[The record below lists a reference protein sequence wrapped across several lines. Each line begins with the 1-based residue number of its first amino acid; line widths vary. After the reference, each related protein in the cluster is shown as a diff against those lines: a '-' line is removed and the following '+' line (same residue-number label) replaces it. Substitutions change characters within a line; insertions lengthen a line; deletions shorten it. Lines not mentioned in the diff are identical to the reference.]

1 MNMKVK
7 IIATIVADIDIFPDD
22 VINSDTI
29 GDYKAELD
37 CDIDNGALWY
47 LRNRLKRADDI
58 IIMSSEPY
66 DGEGIEEYGKLLNN
80 WQPEYERRINEITE
94 V

>member
-1 MNMKVK
+1 MKVK
-7 IIATIVADIDIFPDD
+7 IIATIVADINVFPDD

-29 GDYKAELD
+29 ADYTTQLN

-47 LRNRLKRADDI
+47 LHNRLEKSTDV
-58 IIMSSEPY
+58 IIMSTEPY
-66 DGEGIEEYGKLLNN
+66 GDEGIKEYGKLLNN

>member
-1 MNMKVK
+1 MKMKVK
-7 IIATIVADIDIFPDD
+7 FIATIVADIDVFPDD
-22 VINSDTI
+22 VVNSDTI
-29 GDYKAELD
+29 ADYTTQLN

-47 LRNRLKRADDI
+47 LRDRLRGTDDI

-66 DGEGIEEYGKLLNN
+66 DEGIEEYGKLLNN
-80 WQPEYERRINEITE
+80 WQPEYERRMNEVTE

>member
-7 IIATIVADIDIFPDD
+7 FIATIVADIDVFPDD

-29 GDYKAELD
+29 ADYATQLN
-37 CDIDNGALWY
+37 CDISNGALWY
-47 LRNRLKRADDI
+47 LRDRLRRTDDI

-66 DGEGIEEYGKLLNN
+66 DDEGIEEYGKLLNN
-80 WQPEYERRINEITE
+80 WQPEYKRRINEITE

>member
-7 IIATIVADIDIFPDD
+7 IIATIIADIDVFPDD

-29 GDYKAELD
+29 ADYATQLN
-37 CDIDNGALWY
+37 CDIDNGALQY
-47 LRNRLKRADDI
+47 LCDRLKRADDI

-66 DGEGIEEYGKLLNN
+66 EDEGIEEYGKLLNN
-80 WQPEYERRINEITE
+80 WQSEYKKRMEIINNW
-94 V
+94 

>member
-7 IIATIVADIDIFPDD
+7 FIATIVADIDVFPDD

-29 GDYKAELD
+29 ADYVTQLN

-47 LRNRLKRADDI
+47 LSNRLKRSDDI
-58 IIMSSEPY
+58 VIMSSEPY
-66 DGEGIEEYGKLLNN
+66 DEGIEEYGKLLNN
-80 WQPEYERRINEITE
+80 WQSEYERRMNEI
-94 V
+94 